1 MTIIA
6 PLLLLIES
14 LPLST
19 FVSRVVSAL
28 LRLVLVAAGLVFGLM
43 ALLAGLV
50 LAFWLI
56 VWSLLRG
63 RKPQVRHFRMKPT
76 SPFGGMGTRAPQGDV
91 VDIEAR
97 EVPDTPQ
104 QLRRDRS

>member
-1 MTIIA
+1 VPA
-6 PLLLLIES
+6 
-14 LPLST
+14 

-28 LRLVLVAAGLVFGLM
+28 LRLVLVAVGLVFGLM

-50 LAFWLI
+50 LALWII

-63 RKPQVRHFRMKPT
+63 RKPQVRRFRMKPT
-76 SPFGGMGTRAPQGDV
+76 SAFGGMGRRAPQGDV
-91 VDIEAR
+91 VDIQAR

-104 QLRRDRS
+104 QLRSDRN

>member
-1 MTIIA
+1 V
-6 PLLLLIES
+6 
-14 LPLST
+14 ST
-19 FVSRVVSAL
+19 LVSRVVSAL

-63 RKPQVRHFRMKPT
+63 RKPQVRRFRVNP
-76 SPFGGMGTRAPQGDV
+76 SRPFGGMGARAPQGDV
-91 VDIEAR
+91 VDVVAR

-104 QLRRDRS
+104 QLRRDPN